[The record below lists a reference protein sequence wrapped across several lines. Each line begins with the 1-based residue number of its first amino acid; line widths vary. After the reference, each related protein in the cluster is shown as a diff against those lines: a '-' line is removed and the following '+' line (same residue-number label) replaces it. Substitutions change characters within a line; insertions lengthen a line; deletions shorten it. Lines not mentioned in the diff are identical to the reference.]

1 MGLLSCFYAV
11 HNLPNIENER
21 IVSSEITLE

>member
-21 IVSSEITLE
+21 IVNSEITLE